1 MAGFLAGSA
10 GVLYLDDDVHVDVI
24 DGGVHLTGLHPD
36 PATTTV
42 VSTEPKVLWRLAA
55 CLMIAADQL
64 GIRNSRRDVTGVPH

>member
-1 MAGFLAGSA
+1 MAGYLAGSA
-10 GVLYLDDDVHVDVI
+10 GVLYLDDDVNVDVI

-36 PATTTV
+36 PATTMV

-64 GIRNSRRDVTGVPH
+64 GIQTVKRDVTGVPH